1 MQFLALT
8 PADTEAVETV
18 AAEALTLEIAAVAL
32 SAHTAANTVPITLV
46 LIFFFI
52 LISPLC

>member
-32 SAHTAANTVPITLV
+32 SAHTVANTVPITLV